1 MRFDEIVNKRL
12 TALLIWLS
20 IALGATY
27 LFIFEPGRTGF
38 FPACPFRTLT
48 GFTCPGCGSTRGLHR
63 LLHGDIVSALEF
75 NPLMV
80 LSLPFLLYALVRYTA
95 AAVSGRPLQRHNL
108 DPKYIW
114 MLFGV
119 IMSFWIF
126 RNTRFYPFP
135 I

>member
-1 MRFDEIVNKRL
+1 MKFDEIVNKRL

-20 IALGATY
+20 IALAATY
-27 LFIFEPGRTGF
+27 LFIFEPGTTGF

-63 LLHGDIVSALEF
+63 LLHGDIVSAFEF

-80 LSLPFLLYALVRYTA
+80 LLLPFLLYALVRYTV
-95 AAVSGRPLQRHNL
+95 AAVSGRPL
-108 DPKYIW
+108 PKHYVDATYIW
-114 MLFGV
+114 MLFPV
-119 IMSFWIF
+119 IMALWIC

>member
-27 LFIFEPGRTGF
+27 LFIFDPGKTGF

-80 LSLPFLLYALVRYTA
+80 LSLPFLLYALVRYTT

-108 DPKYIW
+108 DAKYIW